1 MDREMP
7 DYVAQ
12 YLLERMI
19 AHLPD
24 DVLDVLVTLSP
35 EQIEGLAR
43 EAVQVAA
50 KTDFLNDRADALIDL
65 AEILALAG
73 RREEGLAEIEEAVK
87 CYERKGN
94 LPALERARRFAG
106 DLDH

>member
-1 MDREMP
+1 MDREIP

-24 DVLDVLVTLSP
+24 EVLDVLVSLSP

-43 EAVQVAA
+43 VGRAFDEAEQ
-50 KTDFLNDRADALIDL
+50 
-65 AEILALAG
+65 
-73 RREEGLAEIEEAVK
+73 
-87 CYERKGN
+87 ERH
-94 LPALERARRFAG
+94 LVTFSI
-106 DLDH
+106 H